1 MLGRWLSV
9 MEMIEKKTD
18 NFANDIEF
26 LISERKMDCID
37 AVIHWCESNEVEV
50 DYAALLVKSNAVLLS
65 KIQAEAESLNILKRT
80 AQLPV

>member
-65 KIQAEAESLNILKRT
+65 KIQAEAENLNILKRT

>member
-1 MLGRWLSV
+1 

-65 KIQAEAESLNILKRT
+65 KIQAEAENLNILKRT

>member
-37 AVIHWCESNEVEV
+37 AVIYWCESNEVEV

>member
-1 MLGRWLSV
+1 M

>member
-1 MLGRWLSV
+1 M

-65 KIQAEAESLNILKRT
+65 KIQAEAENLNILKRT

>member
-1 MLGRWLSV
+1 V

-65 KIQAEAESLNILKRT
+65 KIQAEAENLNILKRT